1 MANAEQ
7 RANSAKEDK
16 NWMQDAMSLL
26 SRNYCKMILVL
37 SKDRITIISSYSIL
51 LRATL

>member
-16 NWMQDAMSLL
+16 NW
-26 SRNYCKMILVL
+26 CKMRCLC
-37 SKDRITIISSYSIL
+37 
-51 LRATL
+51 

>member
-16 NWMQDAMSLL
+16 NLMQDVISLL
-26 SRNYCKMILVL
+26 TGRY
-37 SKDRITIISSYSIL
+37 SKITL
-51 LRATL
+51 MLPKERAK

>member
-16 NWMQDAMSLL
+16 N
-26 SRNYCKMILVL
+26 YCKMWYLC
-37 SKDRITIISSYSIL
+37 
-51 LRATL
+51 